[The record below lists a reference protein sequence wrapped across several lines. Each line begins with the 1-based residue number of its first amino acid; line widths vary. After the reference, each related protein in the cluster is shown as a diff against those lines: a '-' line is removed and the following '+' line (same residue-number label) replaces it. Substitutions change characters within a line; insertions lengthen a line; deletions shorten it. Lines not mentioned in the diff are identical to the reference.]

1 MVSLEMS
8 WKLEHG
14 VSAHQSQPGDGQ
26 PRDHH
31 DGVVGGGGDHGQV
44 RRGGD
49 GADQVCDGQHVKI
62 SFASNL
68 SKVKPKDWRLVKTS
82 WG

>member
-1 MVSLEMS
+1 MVKPKIFMMEK
-8 WKLEHG
+8 WEG
-14 VSAHQSQPGDGQ
+14 VEIMVKFDVEVMELIEYVMGQ
-26 PRDHH
+26 P
-31 DGVVGGGGDHGQV
+31 
-44 RRGGD
+44 
-49 GADQVCDGQHVKI
+49 VKI